1 MAPWPRDWHVPGGTE
16 SDMHLALFL
25 SLSGSHLA
33 GWRHPMA
40 EAGDPFD
47 IALYT
52 RLAAAAEAA
61 KLDMLFIAD
70 KLSID
75 DIYGGTFDAAVRLRP
90 SIHPEPLTLLS
101 ALAMTTSRIGLGATI
116 STTYNEPYHA
126 ARMFASIDH
135 FSGGR
140 AAWNAVTSVN
150 DGEARNFSRDQ
161 HLGHAERYDRAGEF
175 IDVMRLLWDTWEEDA
190 IAPDKTAARYSDP
203 DRIHYADHRGRW
215 FQVKGPLGSV
225 RPPQGHPV
233 LIQAGVSGA
242 FQALAARNAE
252 VIFPVQSSLTK
263 ARSFYAEFKAQVIAA
278 GRSPDAVKILPGVV
292 PIVAET
298 DAEAAA
304 LEAELDALIHPEAG
318 LSFMSGSMNYDLS
331 VHPIDGPVPD
341 IRDKIRGSK
350 GRFDVVIGE
359 AIAQGLTL
367 GELGRNYAKGLAFAK
382 FVGSPATVAD
392 MMEQWVV
399 ERGADGFIVMP
410 PFMPGGADRF
420 LTLVVPELQRRGLFR
435 TDYAHSTLR
444 GHLGLTIPPNRFA
457 APALAVAAE

>member
-1 MAPWPRDWHVPGGTE
+1 
-16 SDMHLALFL
+16 MHLALFL

-33 GWRHPMA
+33 GWRHPLA
-40 EAGDPFD
+40 EYGDPFD
-47 IALYT
+47 IDRYT

-61 KLDMLFIAD
+61 KLDMIFIAD

-75 DIYGGTFDAAVRLRP
+75 DIYGGTFDAAVKLRP
-90 SIHPEPLTLLS
+90 AIHPEPMTLLS
-101 ALAMTTSRIGLGATI
+101 ALAMTTQRIGLGATV
-116 STTYNEPYHA
+116 STSYNEPYHA

-150 DGEARNFSRDQ
+150 DGEARNFSRDL
-161 HLGHAERYDRAGEF
+161 HLGHAERYEKAAEF
-175 IDVMRLLWDTWEEDA
+175 IDVMKLLWDTWEEGA
-190 IAPDKTAARYSDP
+190 IAPDKAAARYSDP
-203 DRIHYADHRGRW
+203 ARIHYADHRGAW

-242 FQALAARNAE
+242 FQALAAQQAE
-252 VIFPVQSSLTK
+252 VVFPVQSTL
-263 ARSFYAEFKAQVIAA
+263 ARAQDFYAGFKAQVVA
-278 GRSPDAVKILPGVV
+278 GGRRPEAVKILPGLV
-292 PIVAET
+292 PIVADSDE
-298 DAEAAA
+298 EAFR
-304 LEAELDALIHPEAG
+304 LEAELDALIHPQAG

-341 IRDKIRGSK
+341 IRAEIRGSK

-382 FVGSPATVAD
+382 FVGSPTTVAD
-392 MMEQWVV
+392 QMEQWVA
-399 ERGADGFIVMP
+399 EKGADGFVVMP

-435 TDYAHSTLR
+435 EEYAGTTLR
-444 GHLGLTIPPNRFA
+444 GHLGLAHPANRFA
-457 APALAVAAE
+457 PGFAEAQAAE

>member
-1 MAPWPRDWHVPGGTE
+1 
-16 SDMHLALFL
+16 MHLALFM
-25 SLSGSHLA
+25 SFSGTHLA
-33 GWRHPMA
+33 GWRHPLA
-40 EAGDPFD
+40 EHGDPFD
-47 IALYT
+47 IGRYA

-61 KLDMLFIAD
+61 KLDMIFIAD

-101 ALAMTTSRIGLGATI
+101 ALAMTTSHIGLGATI
-116 STTYNEPYHA
+116 STSYNEPYHA

-150 DGEARNFSRDQ
+150 DGEARNFSRDR
-161 HLGHAERYDRAGEF
+161 HLGHAERYDRAAEF

-190 IAPDKTAARYSDP
+190 VAPDKAAARYADP
-203 DRIHYADHRGRW
+203 ARIHYADHRGPW
-215 FQVKGPLGSV
+215 FQVRGPLGSV

-252 VIFPVQSSLTK
+252 VVFPVQSTLAK
-263 ARSFYAEFKAQVIAA
+263 ARSFYAAFKAQVVES
-278 GRSPDAVKILPGVV
+278 GRRPDAVKILPGIV
-292 PIVAET
+292 PIVA
-298 DAEAAA
+298 DSDEAAIA

-331 VHPIDGPVPD
+331 VHPIDAPVPD
-341 IRDKIRGSK
+341 IRADIRGSK

-392 MMEQWVV
+392 RMEQWVA
-399 ERGADGFIVMP
+399 EKGADGFIVMP

-435 TDYAHSTLR
+435 QDYAGSTLR
-444 GHLGLTIPPNRFA
+444 DHLGLDYPANRFSA
-457 APALAVAAE
+457 AIAPSIAAE